1 MLAYPEQTSLVMP
14 NFWFP
19 ARVAAEFSRLCD
31 EGWDDGT
38 SRVAPREMPELR
50 FGLDDLWAAC
60 RRVPSRENNFCTI
73 VIFSVEHQD
82 WRYFVPFGHNFLWAS
97 VCCVKLQPCE

>member
-1 MLAYPEQTSLVMP
+1 MMLAYPEQTSLVMP

-38 SRVAPREMPELR
+38 SRRTQGNAGIAPRS
-50 FGLDDLWAAC
+50 G
-60 RRVPSRENNFCTI
+60 
-73 VIFSVEHQD
+73 
-82 WRYFVPFGHNFLWAS
+82 
-97 VCCVKLQPCE
+97 